1 MEREREL
8 HWICS
13 ADLKGSLE
21 STGQK
26 LRCIQKAQI
35 HLGTAQLGYRGFPEP
50 ACHTLEREQE
60 ETHPAVQH
68 GVRRGKINPFLT
80 PAAAQI

>member
-1 MEREREL
+1 M

-13 ADLKGSLE
+13 ADFKGSLE

-26 LRCIQKAQI
+26 LRCIQEKPQI
-35 HLGTAQLGYRGFPEP
+35 WLGTAQLGYRGLAEP
-50 ACHTLEREQE
+50 ACHTLEREHE
-60 ETHPAVQH
+60 ETHPAVEH
-68 GVRRGKINPFLT
+68 GVTRGRINPFLT